1 MSAFI
6 VAVTGRYTG
15 ADEMA
20 YQDPDTLLQPDMAT
34 LCLAPGAGSSKA
46 YVLADAHHP
55 DGRPWAVAPRHVLK
69 SVIDLFRRRGWR
81 AVVAPEM
88 EFYLTAPNPD
98 PGPAA
103 DGAARPLGPGRD
115 RAASLW
121 SRIARRIRRV

>member
-1 MSAFI
+1 
-6 VAVTGRYTG
+6 
-15 ADEMA
+15 
-20 YQDPDTLLQPDMAT
+20 MAT

-69 SVIDLFRRRGWR
+69 SVIDLFRQRGWR

-98 PGPAA
+98 PDLPLTAPLGRSGRAETAQHPYGLELLDEYA
-103 DGAARPLGPGRD
+103 GVIGRIYEYAARHRC
-115 RAASLW
+115 R
-121 SRIARRIRRV
+121 SRP